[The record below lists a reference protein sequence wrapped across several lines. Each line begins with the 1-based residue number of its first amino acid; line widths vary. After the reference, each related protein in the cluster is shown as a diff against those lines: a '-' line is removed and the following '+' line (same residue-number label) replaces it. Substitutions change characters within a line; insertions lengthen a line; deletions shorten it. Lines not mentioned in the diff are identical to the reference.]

1 MIKVLNVLLESIDIR
16 PQGSYKKVTKNYDV
30 NLQDITLQTYG
41 GITFFG
47 AERKSEQVLS
57 NATSNLIV
65 FNDSVPCSS
74 TSCISIPSTVF
85 DESKTPS
92 SGLKKRRFIFVS
104 YKETKF
110 FRMSQNHTERMSG
123 LLNSVV
129 IAGSV
134 KGLPVENLTHPVKIT
149 FQSIRRGDTNAV
161 FCSYWNL
168 EFANWSQNGCRFEGV
183 LKDGRILCHCNHLTN
198 FAMLMVCAPYG

>member
-1 MIKVLNVLLESIDIR
+1 MDIG
-16 PQGSYKKVTKNYDV
+16 PQGNFKKVAKHYDV
-30 NLQDITLQTYG
+30 NLQDITMQTYS

-47 AERKSEQVLS
+47 TERKSGKELS
-57 NATSNLIV
+57 KATSNLIV
-65 FNDSVPCSS
+65 FDDSVPCSS
-74 TSCISIPSTVF
+74 TSCISIPRTVF
-85 DESKTPS
+85 DESKAP

-110 FRMSQNHTERMSG
+110 FRMSQNDTERMSS

-134 KGLPVENLTHPVKIT
+134 KGLPVDNLTHPVKIT
-149 FQSIRRGDTNAV
+149 FQSIRRGDTNTV

-168 EFANWSQNGCRFEGV
+168 EVGNWSQDGCRFEGV
-183 LKDGRILCHCNHLTN
+183 LKDGRILCYCNHLTN
-198 FAMLMVCAPYG
+198 FAMLMVGS

>member
-1 MIKVLNVLLESIDIR
+1 MIKALNALLESIDIG
-16 PQGSYKKVTKNYDV
+16 PQGNYKKVAKNYDV
-30 NLQDITLQTYG
+30 NLQDINLQTYD
-41 GITFFG
+41 GITFIG
-47 AERKSEQVLS
+47 AEPKSEQVLS
-57 NATSNLIV
+57 KATSNLIV

-74 TSCISIPSTVF
+74 TACISIPSTVF
-85 DESKTPS
+85 DKSKTPS
-92 SGLKKRRFIFVS
+92 PGLKKRRFIFVS

-110 FRMSQNHTERMSG
+110 FRMSQNDTERMPSH
-123 LLNSVV
+123 LNSIV

-149 FQSIRRGDTNAV
+149 FQYIRQGNTNTV

-168 EFANWSQNGCRFEGV
+168 EVGNWSQNGCRFEGV